1 MLSYKSKVLIRQ
13 GNGYN
18 TRKKSTEDAN
28 ELENS
33 VKGKKD
39 ERKQTEH
46 IKENKA
52 AYESKRKSSKTG
64 SGILIN
70 YHNGREL

>member
-1 MLSYKSKVLIRQ
+1 MDT
-13 GNGYN
+13 
-18 TRKKSTEDAN
+18 TRGKKSTEDAN

-46 IKENKA
+46 IKEKSCLNR
-52 AYESKRKSSKTG
+52 ETILKRLTG
-64 SGILIN
+64 LLMTTWIFLVSPVIVIN